1 MAKKILFWPD
11 VYLIILLAM
20 FFTSCGDD
28 GSGVNSFEQTPE
40 TSLLVDDANSS
51 SSVDV
56 LPSSAMVNE
65 SSSSENLDESSS
77 SAESSSSEKKEL
89 LSSSAEKEK
98 SSSSEVLDESSSSMK
113 NENSSSSVKTA
124 ESSSA
129 EIFEESSSSVK
140 NESSSSSEKSESS
153 SSEIK
158 KTSSSSENKS
168 SSSIGSSSSSEKGE
182 SSSSKIIETS
192 SASNFLQP
200 CKTKTEDN
208 CIYGT
213 LYDDRDGKTY
223 KTVKIGEQ
231 WWMAENLN
239 YETDSLRPSARS
251 VCHPDPDTCAKYGR
265 LYFWN
270 IAMDTLNTGCGKY
283 VTCKPSEP
291 VQGVC
296 PKGWHIP
303 SELEMI
309 VLLNNVGG
317 EKINAAQNLRAS
329 DSWTSPVKCSSIDPY
344 GFSALA
350 AGLYYNTNYQDFH
363 AETRFTL
370 SSEYDKERRKVLVIT
385 SYSST
390 ELGCPKKT
398 AEIEYFW
405 NKSNTASV
413 RCIKD

>member
-1 MAKKILFWPD
+1 MYATYRSILFC
-11 VYLIILLAM
+11 LIFLFI
-20 FFTSCGDD
+20 SCGNDEPNESPVQVEIND
-28 GSGVNSFEQTPE
+28 EISSTQNYEAESSFSNGEIKKT
-40 TSLLVDDANSS
+40 
-51 SSVDV
+51 
-56 LPSSAMVNE
+56 
-65 SSSSENLDESSS
+65 SSSSENKSSS
-77 SAESSSSEKKEL
+77 SIGSSSSSEKSE
-89 LSSSAEKEK
+89 SSSGEIKKTSSSSENK
-98 SSSSEVLDESSSSMK
+98 SSSS
-113 NENSSSSVKTA
+113 
-124 ESSSA
+124 
-129 EIFEESSSSVK
+129 IG
-140 NESSSSSEKSESS
+140 SSSSSEKSESS
-153 SSEIK
+153 SSEAK

>member
-1 MAKKILFWPD
+1 MRFIAPPRVAFRRFLVASLAVCGMA
-11 VYLIILLAM
+11 LLVA
-20 FFTSCGDD
+20 CGDD
-28 GSGVNSFEQTPE
+28 ASDKSPVQVAEE
-40 TSLLVDDANSS
+40 SS
-51 SSVDV
+51 SSVDEV
-56 LPSSAMVNE
+56 LSSSANVEE
-65 SSSSENLDESSS
+65 SSSSFESEGLSSSVESGASSSSEKSTESSSGKNTEPAEVSSCSVAEESSSSTTVEQSSSSVKIEQSSSSEKAEASSSSVKVQESSSSVKVEESSS
-77 SAESSSSEKKEL
+77 SAQTDASSSSEKPMESSSSEKVE
-89 LSSSAEKEK
+89 E
-98 SSSSEVLDESSSSMK
+98 SSSSEV
-113 NENSSSSVKTA
+113 SSSSV
-124 ESSSA
+124 
-129 EIFEESSSSVK
+129 V
-140 NESSSSSEKSESS
+140 
-153 SSEIK
+153 
-158 KTSSSSENKS
+158 
-168 SSSIGSSSSSEKGE
+168 
-182 SSSSKIIETS
+182 
-192 SASNFLQP
+192 QP

-213 LYDDRDGKTY
+213 LYDERDGKTY